1 MLTVVRAVTAARA
14 IRADA
19 VRVNPRMGMGMT
31 TIRGRKTSLR
41 KEKTLGCSFVKNSR
55 GALLMNASWLIHFER
70 FYQSRSLSK
79 KSN

>member
-41 KEKTLGCSFVKNSR
+41 KEKL
-55 GALLMNASWLIHFER
+55 
-70 FYQSRSLSK
+70 
-79 KSN
+79 